1 MVKKLKKN
9 KYWFKSK
16 RFGWGFVPISWEGW
30 LFILAMIILI
40 SISVFVNKIYLESAC
55 LENGL
60 SFLLDF
66 VLILLVSIQI
76 SIKKSRDKP
85 RWRWGK

>member
-1 MVKKLKKN
+1 MKRN

-30 LFILAMIILI
+30 LSVALLLGLIYLVAYLNGIFEEPVTTKQILSYLFDVFLIILI
-40 SISVFVNKIYLESAC
+40 SLPYHQKR
-55 LENGL
+55 
-60 SFLLDF
+60 
-66 VLILLVSIQI
+66 
-76 SIKKSRDKP
+76 SRDKI